1 MSGSVMGKILL
12 TAVTAL
18 VCGQVLKG
26 KSPAM
31 ALLIS
36 LAAVAVLTGLLAP
49 ILQHAH
55 GQITGLLNGSGLETG
70 VLLPL
75 IKVLAITQITRITA
89 ELCRDAGERGLAAKL
104 ELCGA
109 ASSLVCILPLMEQAL
124 KLVGTLGA

>member
-1 MSGSVMGKILL
+1 MSGSVIGKMLL
-12 TAVTAL
+12 TAVTAV

-36 LAAVAVLTGLLAP
+36 LAAVTVLTGLLLP
-49 ILQHAH
+49 VVQSIY
-55 GQITGLLNGSGLETG
+55 GQIKGLMTGSGLEEG
-70 VLLPL
+70 HLLPL
-75 IKVLAITQITRITA
+75 LKVLAVTQITRITA

-109 ASSLVCILPLMEQAL
+109 AVSLICILPLVEQAL
-124 KLVGTLGA
+124 KLIGTLGP

>member
-1 MSGSVMGKILL
+1 MSGSVIGKMLL
-12 TAVTAL
+12 TAVTAV

-36 LAAVAVLTGLLAP
+36 LAAVTVLTGLLLP
-49 ILQHAH
+49 VVQSIY
-55 GQITGLLNGSGLETG
+55 GQVKGLMTGSGLEEG
-70 VLLPL
+70 LLLPL
-75 IKVLAITQITRITA
+75 LKVLAVTQITRITA

-109 ASSLVCILPLMEQAL
+109 AVSLICILPLVEQAL
-124 KLVGTLGA
+124 KLIGTLGL

>member
-1 MSGSVMGKILL
+1 MSGAVIGKMLL
-12 TAVTAL
+12 TAVTAV

-36 LAAVAVLTGLLAP
+36 LAAVTVLTGLLLP
-49 ILQHAH
+49 VVQSIY
-55 GQITGLLNGSGLETG
+55 GQVKGLMTGSGLEEG
-70 VLLPL
+70 LLLPL
-75 IKVLAITQITRITA
+75 LKVLAVTQITRITA

-109 ASSLVCILPLMEQAL
+109 ATSLICILPLVEQAL
-124 KLVGTLGA
+124 RLVGTLGA